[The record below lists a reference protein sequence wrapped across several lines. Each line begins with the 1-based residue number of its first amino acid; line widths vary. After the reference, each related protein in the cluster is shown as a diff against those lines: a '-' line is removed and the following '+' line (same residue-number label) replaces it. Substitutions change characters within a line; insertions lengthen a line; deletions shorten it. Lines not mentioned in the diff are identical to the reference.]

1 MTFTA
6 LGGRSPRVLFKP
18 FCEGKLIRGKLSLR
32 EVAAPRPINKDYFEV
47 RVMQS
52 YSSVVRG

>member
-52 YSSVVRG
+52 YSSAV